1 VDRDEGAK
9 RAQQCPLLG
18 VKQHQ
23 PGVGP
28 IWAVRSRLRWLRA
41 PATTDNR
48 AEWLTQFAGTMLTR
62 CVAEWINSYLAV
74 LRIFAN
80 LAHKQQPVATEKHL
94 PPKISDQDLV
104 VCLLTIDR
112 ILEFW
117 FEWGPK
123 VRSLSLLAA

>member
-1 VDRDEGAK
+1 VW
-9 RAQQCPLLG
+9 L
-18 VKQHQ
+18 
-23 PGVGP
+23 
-28 IWAVRSRLRWLRA
+28 LRA

-80 LAHKQQPVATEKHL
+80 YQAHKQQPVATEKRL

-112 ILEFW
+112 ILDFW